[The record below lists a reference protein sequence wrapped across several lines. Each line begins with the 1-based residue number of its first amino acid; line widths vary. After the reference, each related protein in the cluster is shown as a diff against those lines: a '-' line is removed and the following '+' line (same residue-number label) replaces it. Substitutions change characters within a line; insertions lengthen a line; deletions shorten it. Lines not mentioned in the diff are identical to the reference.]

1 MNSPIASQTLRDQ
14 IAAQLRREIAC
25 GRLADGEELTQ
36 ERVSAALAVSRIPVR
51 EAFLQLESEGV
62 LRRLPNRHVQV
73 VGSTPQRQRQGLEFL
88 AAVECEIVRL
98 NPEGPCAERLEQ
110 ELLGCRRA
118 LGEGDL
124 EGLYR
129 RDNQFHLALGQGLDH
144 PAILQFH
151 AVGRRGLLEAAAA
164 PLPGETLLALNQA
177 ILDAC
182 GQDQESLCRQIR
194 RYYLAYAEVNHP

>member
-1 MNSPIASQTLRDQ
+1 MNSSIASRTLGDT

-36 ERVSAALAVSRIPVR
+36 EWVSSALAVSRIPVR
-51 EAFLQLESEGV
+51 EAFLQLENEGV

-73 VGSTPQRQRQGLEFL
+73 VGPTSQRRRQGLEFL
-88 AAVECEIVRL
+88 SAVECEVVRL
-98 NPEGPCAERLEQ
+98 NLGGPDCKELEQ
-110 ELLGCRRA
+110 QLTGCRLTWEA
-118 LGEGDL
+118 GDL
-124 EGLYR
+124 EGLYQW
-129 RDNQFHLALGQGLDH
+129 DDQFHLALGHGLDH

-164 PLPGETLLALNQA
+164 PLSGEILLTRNQA

-182 GQDQESLCRQIR
+182 GQDREILCEQIR
-194 RYYLAYAEVNHP
+194 RYYLAYTEVE

>member
-1 MNSPIASQTLRDQ
+1 MNNSIASQTLRDM

-25 GRLADGEELTQ
+25 GHLADGEELTQ
-36 ERVSAALAVSRIPVR
+36 ERVSAALEVSRIPVR
-51 EAFLQLESEGV
+51 EAFLQLENEGV

-73 VGSTPQRQRQGLEFL
+73 VGPTTQRRKQGLEFL
-88 AAVECEIVRL
+88 STVECEIVRL
-98 NPEGPCAERLEQ
+98 NPEGPDLEELERQLT
-110 ELLGCRRA
+110 GCRQA
-118 LGEGDL
+118 LETGNL
-124 EGLYR
+124 EDLYR
-129 RDNQFHLALGQGLDH
+129 WDDQFHLALGRGLDH

-182 GQDQESLCRQIR
+182 GQDRETLCRQIQ
-194 RYYLAYAEVNHP
+194 RYYLAYTEVSYL

>member
-1 MNSPIASQTLRDQ
+1 MNPPMISQTLRDQ

-25 GRLADGEELTQ
+25 GRLTDGEELTQ

-88 AAVECEIVRL
+88 STVECEIVRL
-98 NPEGPCAERLEQ
+98 NPDGPNYSLLEQ
-110 ELLGCRRA
+110 QLILCRRA
-118 LGEGDL
+118 LEAGDL
-124 EGLYR
+124 ESLYR
-129 RDNQFHLALGQGLDH
+129 CDDQFHLALGHGLNH

-151 AVGRRGLLEAAAA
+151 AVGRRGLLEAAVA
-164 PLPGETLLALNQA
+164 PLPGETILSLNEA
-177 ILDAC
+177 ILAAC
-182 GQDQESLCRQIR
+182 QQDLEALCRQIQ
-194 RYYLAYAEVNHP
+194 RYYLAYTEVEYP

>member
-1 MNSPIASQTLRDQ
+1 MNNSIASQTLRDM

-25 GRLADGEELTQ
+25 GHLADGEELTQ
-36 ERVSAALAVSRIPVR
+36 ERVSAALEVSRIPVR
-51 EAFLQLESEGV
+51 EAFLQLENEGV

-73 VGSTPQRQRQGLEFL
+73 VGPTTQRRKQGLEFL
-88 AAVECEIVRL
+88 STVECEIVRL
-98 NPEGPCAERLEQ
+98 NPEGPDLEELEQ
-110 ELLGCRRA
+110 KLTGCRQA
-118 LGEGDL
+118 LESGNL

-129 RDNQFHLALGQGLDH
+129 WDDQFHLALGRGLDH

-164 PLPGETLLALNQA
+164 PLPGKTLLALNQA

-182 GQDQESLCRQIR
+182 GQDRETLCRQIQ
-194 RYYLAYAEVNHP
+194 RYYLAYTEVSYL

>member
-36 ERVSAALAVSRIPVR
+36 ERVSEALAVSRIPVR
-51 EAFLQLESEGV
+51 EAFLQLENEGV

-73 VGSTPQRQRQGLEFL
+73 VGTTPRRRQQGLEFL
-88 AAVECEIVRL
+88 AEVECEIVRL
-98 NPEGPCAERLEQ
+98 NPEGPDRLLLEQQLAVCRQALEAGDPERLYY
-110 ELLGCRRA
+110 
-118 LGEGDL
+118 GD
-124 EGLYR
+124 
-129 RDNQFHLALGQGLDH
+129 DQFHLALGQGLDH

-151 AVGRRGLLEAAAA
+151 AVGRRGLLKAAAA
-164 PLPGETLLALNQA
+164 PLPGEILLARNQA

-182 GQDQESLCRQIR
+182 GQDREALCEQIR
-194 RYYLAYAEVNHP
+194 RYYLAYTEVNHS